1 MRLAQCNNGQI
12 AQITHLNGDVHM
24 KMRLVNLGFHTNSV
38 VELIM
43 SRGNNLV
50 VTVDGSR
57 FALDKEI
64 AELVEVDLLS

>member
-1 MRLAQCNNGQI
+1 MRLAQCQNGQI
-12 AQITHLNGDVHM
+12 AQITHLDGDVNM

-57 FALDKEI
+57 FALDKDI
-64 AELVEVDLLS
+64 AELISVERLA